1 MKKCFT
7 LISAVAMFII
17 LTGCHVKE
25 EAEQIHIMD
34 SSDEELPNHLNEIIE
49 FSDVIVKGSFTEF
62 VKPTI

>member
-25 EAEQIHIMD
+25 EAEQFQIID
-34 SSDEELPNHLNEIIE
+34 SSDEELPNHLMKL
-49 FSDVIVKGSFTEF
+49 SSSLTLL
-62 VKPTI
+62 